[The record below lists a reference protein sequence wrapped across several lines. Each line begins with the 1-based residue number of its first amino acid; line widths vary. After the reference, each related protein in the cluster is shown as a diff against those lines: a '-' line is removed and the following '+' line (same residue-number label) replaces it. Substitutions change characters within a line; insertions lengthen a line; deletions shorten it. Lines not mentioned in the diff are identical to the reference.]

1 MTGSSAGRSRAKNS
15 IPQVNIAA
23 KEYVSSNSTSAM
35 FLGGQQKSWM
45 TGPGEVEISSQRH
58 LSKTNNGRKSG
69 ALQERSGNEPSVVT
83 IAGNLSHPA
92 GATHHPPR
100 NAQSPPMET
109 LTLPTGSIRTAV
121 QKEITGAVHNVET
134 VLPSPAPSDE
144 YRSDNIQAPVSEL
157 DGRIYNPHEGSVQTV
172 SNVQLPGHGSIDEI
186 EANDHLERMLRD
198 ALSTM
203 TPPASDAAISQPQQ
217 QQIPLTGVTVARRTS
232 HQGSFEKKR
241 KRNDSVASP
250 SGTGIYHSH
259 SLPNT
264 GSTSNTG
271 TSEQNLQ
278 VPTSE
283 QMRTFLQIVNDRQQ
297 QRAMI
302 SPQGD
307 TEVARL
313 NLLQRACIQN
323 DHVYLLLHQIY
334 CMDLTQ
340 ADFSGQL
347 NSNGFCNEHING
359 LGMLAP
365 LLLPNFQRMAH
376 DSVHWFAH
384 FPLPFEVM
392 LHEYHIY
399 RKALKSVKN
408 CLTLMSHCW
417 LNYRER
423 CSKRFYPPLVEE
435 LVEILG
441 MESPVLQSVVFRA
454 ILKDMWMG
462 DTSDWCFHEAEGMF
476 QQNQLN
482 VRQGRSQEKR
492 KRDNRN
498 FIIKYQQLKAN
509 HAKHGQNFNSTP
521 SANANSS
528 TTFNSLTRVNPPSQ
542 TNPPSRGNTPS
553 QPSPRLTQGLLAGSY
568 NHFRVR
574 PPTDQRRAPPPP
586 NINTEFANLPATTT
600 AIVMTPILPS
610 QPVLPPQQSPTI
622 LQGDGRQV
630 SHLPAPT
637 TANVTTS
644 VLPSQPYQT
653 NQQSLSPLSN
663 IARGHLISPPIPAPS
678 AAPQASQA
686 RRPGVNGPSATTS
699 PYSSPYSN
707 TAPHIHGFPG
717 PTRSP
722 AGRPGPWPIPPS
734 SMNRSHQ
741 IPQLQANRPPS
752 NHRPPDRAIEMPR
765 PGAVPHPGYRQLL
778 LPPAGQI
785 LSTTAHPN
793 PIVTALHQSQARSP
807 FLTVFD
813 HSGQPSM
820 NTKYFRYVEG
830 VAILQARLQIGKRQH
845 TEFNF
850 YIGEDD
856 RALLSGTVAGQ
867 NGAPS
872 TRTVRLGSRFGRLR
886 CVDATK
892 IVDIERDN
900 QRAWVTAPQAWPE
913 HPTVIFNGKDLDI
926 RKKIHYGKDLP
937 IDVTAAI
944 QPGNNKF
951 SVSIISSET
960 VDKTEYAIGLET
972 LQLVDAAGAK
982 AMTRALPYNEAR
994 QRVLRRLQNVDPDIE
1009 VVNSSVVINMSDPY
1023 TSRIW
1028 DVPMR
1033 GRGCRHDQCFDL
1045 DVFLE
1050 TRTSKRPGQPC
1061 DPDQFKCP
1069 ICGGDARPQSLVKDE
1084 FFEVLRAELGKK
1096 NRLDA
1101 KAIIMQQDGT
1111 WEVQEEE
1118 KTGEAGDG
1126 SGRRSWVR
1134 EESAA
1139 SAGGSVPRQAEVIQ
1153 ID

>member
-15 IPQVNIAA
+15 ISQVNVAA

-45 TGPGEVEISSQRH
+45 TGPRQVEISSQRT
-58 LSKTNNGRKSG
+58 LPKTNNGRKSG
-69 ALQERSGNEPSVVT
+69 ALQERSGNQPSVVT
-83 IAGNLSHPA
+83 TAGNLRRPA
-92 GATHHPPR
+92 GASHYPPG
-100 NAQSPPMET
+100 NGQPPIVEVS
-109 LTLPTGSIRTAV
+109 LPGGSIGNTI
-121 QKEITGAVHNVET
+121 QKGITGAVHNVET

-144 YRSDNIQAPVSEL
+144 YRSDNIQAHVLEP
-157 DGRIYNPHEGSVQTV
+157 DGRISNPHEGSFRTS
-172 SNVQLPGHGSIDEI
+172 SNVQLPGYGSTDEL
-186 EANDHLERMLRD
+186 EANEHFERMLRD
-198 ALSTM
+198 ALSAM
-203 TPPASDAAISQPQQ
+203 TPPASDAVVPQAQQ
-217 QQIPLTGVTVARRTS
+217 QPIQLTGVTVARRTP
-232 HQGSFEKKR
+232 HQGSSEKKR
-241 KRNDSVASP
+241 KRNDSVACP
-250 SGTGIYHSH
+250 SGIGVYHSH

-264 GSTSNTG
+264 KSTSMTG
-271 TSEQNLQ
+271 TFEPSLQ

-283 QMRTFLQIVNDRQQ
+283 QMHTFLQIVNDRQQ

-302 SPQGD
+302 SAQGD

-313 NLLQRACIQN
+313 DLLQRACNQN
-323 DHVYLLLHQIY
+323 DHAYLLLHQIY

-340 ADFSGQL
+340 ADFLGQL
-347 NSNGFCNEHING
+347 NCNGFHDEHING
-359 LGMLAP
+359 IGMLTP

-392 LHEYHIY
+392 LHEYNIY
-399 RKALKSVKN
+399 RKALESIKT
-408 CLTLMSHCW
+408 CLALMNHCW
-417 LNYRER
+417 LKYRES
-423 CSKRFYPPLVEE
+423 CSKRLYPPLVEE
-435 LVEILG
+435 LVETLG

-462 DTSDWCFHEAEGMF
+462 DTTDWCFHEAEAMF

-492 KRDNRN
+492 KCDKQNI
-498 FIIKYQQLKAN
+498 IIKYQQLKAN
-509 HAKHGQNFNSTP
+509 HAKHEQNSNIDSTP
-521 SANANSS
+521 NANSS
-528 TTFNSLTRVNPPSQ
+528 AAIKTLSRTNPPTQVNPTSRGNPPSQ
-542 TNPPSRGNTPS
+542 PAPI
-553 QPSPRLTQGLLAGSY
+553 LAQGVLAGSK
-568 NHFRVR
+568 NHFSVR
-574 PPTDQRRAPPPP
+574 PPTNQRRAPPPP
-586 NINTEFANLPATTT
+586 NINTEVAHLPATTP
-600 AIVMTPILPS
+600 ASVITPILPS
-610 QPVLPPQQSPTI
+610 RPILPLEQHPTTLQGDARHLSHLPSNSTASVTPSVLPSKSYQTSQQSPT
-622 LQGDGRQV
+622 
-630 SHLPAPT
+630 T
-637 TANVTTS
+637 
-644 VLPSQPYQT
+644 
-653 NQQSLSPLSN
+653 LSSN
-663 IARGHLISPPIPAPS
+663 ARGHLISPPNPAPS
-678 AAPQASQA
+678 AALQASQA
-686 RRPGVNGPSATTS
+686 RRPSLNGPSAMSS
-699 PYSSPYSN
+699 PYSSPYPS
-707 TAPHIHGFPG
+707 TSPHIHSLQGT
-717 PTRSP
+717 TRSP
-722 AGRPGPWPIPPS
+722 AGRTGPWLVPPS
-734 SMNRSHQ
+734 SINRSHQ
-741 IPQLQANRPPS
+741 ISQMQANRPPS
-752 NHRPPDRAIEMPR
+752 NRRPLDRATEMPR

-778 LPPAGQI
+778 LPPVGQI
-785 LSTTAHPN
+785 ISTAAHPN

-807 FLTVFD
+807 FLAVVD
-813 HSGQPSM
+813 DSGQPST

-830 VAILQARLQIGKRQH
+830 VAILHDRLQIGKRQH
-845 TEFNF
+845 IDFNF
-850 YIGEDD
+850 SIGEDD
-856 RALLSGTVAGQ
+856 RALLSGTMAGH

-886 CVDATK
+886 CVDVTRIA
-892 IVDIERDN
+892 DIRRDN

-913 HPTVIFNGKDLDI
+913 HPTVIFNGKNLDI

-960 VDKTEYAIGLET
+960 EDKTEFAVGLET
-972 LQLVDAAGAK
+972 LQLVDTAEAK
-982 AMTRALPYNEAR
+982 AMTGVLPYNEAR
-994 QRVLRRLQNVDPDIE
+994 QRVLRRLHSADPEIE
-1009 VVNSSVVINMSDPY
+1009 VVNSSVVIDISDPY

-1050 TRTSKRPGQPC
+1050 TRTSKRAGQPC

-1101 KAIIMQQDGT
+1101 KAIVMQQNGS

-1139 SAGGSVPRQAEVIQ
+1139 SAGGSLPRQAEVIE
-1153 ID
+1153 IN